1 MSTKMIHYVKQYIH
15 EVITGFESGL
25 YKMISCHP
33 ENLKYLSDKNQPFIT
48 LLKGIHEKYY
58 TTTFNSFI
66 SRDDEYVNHVFD
78 RLQSESDH
86 SKQCLL
92 NILSNLI
99 VTIHFSIR
107 RESLDHSTYD
117 AYIKSVYDAIED
129 TIMMF
134 DIKKLFDH
142 ECHGLKDHQL
152 TSIPEGQNFITIQLT
167 VEKKHDEPLKN

>member
-1 MSTKMIHYVKQYIH
+1 MIQYVKQYIH

-25 YKMISCHP
+25 YKTLSSHP
-33 ENLKYLSDKNQPFIT
+33 ENLKYLSDRNQPFIT
-48 LLKGIHEKYY
+48 LLTGIHEKYY

-66 SRDDEYVNHVFD
+66 SRDDDYVNHVFD

-99 VTIHFSIR
+99 VTIHFSMN
-107 RESLDHSTYD
+107 RESLDYHTYD
-117 AYIKSVYDAIED
+117 AYIKSVENTIEN

-152 TSIPEGQNFITIQLT
+152 VPIPNGEKFITIQLIT
-167 VEKKHDEPLKN
+167 KKD